1 MTINVPA
8 AYEQALASI
17 LRDNFKVGAETVIR
31 AWQNLRSDSSWG
43 DSATGDRKAQT
54 IDVRASPPQLDDNQV
69 NYKTT
74 AEIEC
79 RVKAADD
86 RDHAII
92 RSMYEA
98 VQEMLDTLFDQF
110 RYGVT
115 EGDEDIL
122 TAFDAIMMEECG
134 ATVGRGGLTFGDGT
148 TPWEEDGYNCIA
160 VSFVL
165 SYSRRQ

>member
-1 MTINVPA
+1 MNINVPA
-8 AYEQALASI
+8 AYEQALATI
-17 LRDNFKVGAETVIR
+17 LRGHFDVGKDTVIR
-31 AWQNLRSDSSWG
+31 AWQNLRQDSSWA
-43 DSATGDRKAQT
+43 DSPTGDRKAQT
-54 IDVRASPPQLDDNQV
+54 IDIRATPPALDENQV
-69 NYKTT
+69 NYTTT

-92 RSMYEA
+92 RAMYEA
-98 VQEMLDTLFDQF
+98 CQEMLDTLFDQF

-115 EGDEDIL
+115 EGDTDL
-122 TAFDAIMMEECG
+122 LAAFDAVILAECG

-160 VSFVL
+160 VSFVY
-165 SYSRRQ
+165 SYSRQ